1 MGAPHKPEL
10 LGLSPKSVQSGKS
23 VASEQESVTV
33 GALTPQKLASTKSQG
48 FSYRFADFCDKRVR
62 DKNVNNTD

>member
-23 VASEQESVTV
+23 VASEQASVTV
-33 GALTPQKLASTKSQG
+33 GAFTPQKLASTESQG
-48 FSYRFADFCDKRVR
+48 FSYHFADFCDKRVR

>member
-23 VASEQESVTV
+23 AASEQASVTV
-33 GALTPQKLASTKSQG
+33 GAFTPQKLVSTESQG